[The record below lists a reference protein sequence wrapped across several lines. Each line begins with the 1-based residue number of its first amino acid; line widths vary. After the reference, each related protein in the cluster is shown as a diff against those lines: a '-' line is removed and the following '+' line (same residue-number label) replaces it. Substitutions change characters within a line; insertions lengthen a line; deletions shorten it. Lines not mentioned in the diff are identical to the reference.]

1 MTPENRERHPV
12 DMMDNDTPSGGNDSI
27 DLTNEWPPLQDEPD
41 ETVALALEQRK
52 NEATELAERLTT
64 ALLNEDAVVSDEDV
78 RRLLVLGNDLRG
90 LAAELSGR
98 VPHDGMCE
106 QRKQEQQESAD

>member
-27 DLTNEWPPLQDEPD
+27 DLTNEWPPLQGEPD

-52 NEATELAERLTT
+52 NEALFLSDRLCA
-64 ALLNEDAVVSDEDV
+64 ALLNEDREVSDEDV
-78 RRLLVLGNDLRG
+78 NALLVLGNDLRG
-90 LAAELSGR
+90 LAAHLSCR
-98 VPHDGMCE
+98 SE
-106 QRKQEQQESAD
+106 

>member
-27 DLTNEWPPLQDEPD
+27 DLTNEWPPLEGEPD

-52 NEATELAERLTT
+52 NEATELAERLSA
-64 ALLNEDAVVSDEDV
+64 ALLNEDREVSDEDV
-78 RRLLVLGNDLRG
+78 NALLVLGNDLRG
-90 LAAELSGR
+90 LAANLSYR
-98 VPHDGMCE
+98 SE
-106 QRKQEQQESAD
+106 

>member
-41 ETVALALEQRK
+41 ETVALALEERK
-52 NEATELAERLTT
+52 NDALVVADRLSA
-64 ALLNEDAVVSDEDV
+64 ALLNEDRVVTDEDV
-78 RRLLVLGNDLRG
+78 TALLRLGNDLRG

-98 VPHDGMCE
+98 VPPEGRCE
-106 QRKQEQQESAD
+106 QRKREESA

>member
-52 NEATELAERLTT
+52 NEATDLVERLST
-64 ALLNEDAVVSDEDV
+64 ALLNEDAEVSDDDV
-78 RRLLVLGNDLRG
+78 TALLVLGNDLRG

-98 VPHDGMCE
+98 FPSE
-106 QRKQEQQESAD
+106 KREREESA